1 MTHVANL
8 VLLFQ
13 IGVMAVCR
21 FRESVDTAGKKMVG
35 LADGDARG
43 LARRSLVRDQK
54 FWTKTIVAA
63 QCVKQAVPD
72 V

>member
-1 MTHVANL
+1 
-8 VLLFQ
+8 
-13 IGVMAVCR
+13 MA
-21 FRESVDTAGKKMVG
+21 G

-43 LARRSLVRDQK
+43 LARRSLVRGQK
-54 FWTKTIVAA
+54 FWAKTIVAA